1 MKRKDIELFFIMP
14 KFKMNL
20 LMRFSFTILLGDP
33 TRSLTL
39 SDDSPKRSRNLKDTQ
54 GFCYHAN
61 SRLFTILED
70 KIILSAPQPLT
81 TITTKSALILAIKVE
96 VSNSS

>member
-1 MKRKDIELFFIMP
+1 MS
-14 KFKMNL
+14 KFKMTL

-54 GFCYHAN
+54 EN
-61 SRLFTILED
+61 STLFTILED
-70 KIILSAPQPLT
+70 KIILSASQSLT
-81 TITTKSALILAIKVE
+81 TIATKSALILAIKVE

>member
-14 KFKMNL
+14 KFKINL
-20 LMRFSFTILLGDP
+20 LMRFSFIILLGDP

-39 SDDSPKRSRNLKDTQ
+39 SDDSPKRNRNLKDTQ
-54 GFCYHAN
+54 EN
-61 SRLFTILED
+61 STLFTILED
-70 KIILSAPQPLT
+70 KIILSASQSLT
-81 TITTKSALILAIKVE
+81 TIATKSALILAIKVE